1 MAKSRIYDA
10 TLRLVDKFSEPLK
23 KMEKHLDNFERHYKN
38 TGAALFSTGKRLDA
52 VGKNLTKYVTAPIL
66 GVGAASVAA
75 FKEVDTAMDTII
87 TKTGATGNT
96 VKEFEK
102 VFRNIGSD
110 LPVELQKVGD
120 AVGEVNTQFGLVGNE
135 LEKHS
140 KQFIK
145 FAEINGQ
152 DVSQAS
158 IQAKQAMEA
167 YNLSVNDL
175 DKILDSVTATAQATG
190 QGTDKLF
197 DTVIK
202 GAPIIKDLNLN
213 FSQATALLG
222 NFEQSGIDSTKALSY
237 LSKAQVAFAKD
248 GKDLTSGL
256 EDLQKQLD
264 SAKNHSEKLTIASKY
279 FGAKGATFMLDALER
294 GAMNFN
300 DFANAAKLATG
311 TVNNTFEETLDP
323 IDKFKQL
330 MNQLKF
336 VGNDLFKAS
345 EAIWVPILEKGID
358 KVKKLSDWF
367 NSLSKE
373 QKENIVKWAGMA
385 AALGPTLIVFGK
397 LYKIGGKLNYKI
409 FDMAKA
415 VKEAG
420 GILNW
425 FSKSPLLSTTKS
437 MAKLHKAFN
446 LTSVLKKSG
455 NLIKN
460 FGLTLKNLNPN
471 IVGILGKLKSI
482 PLLLKGFS
490 FKSTFMGLAGGLKAF
505 GSVFLGAFGPIPII
519 IGAVVLIIAAL
530 VGKFDWLK
538 NKAEKLFPGIGK
550 YFDSIS
556 EKTKMLFEKFSELAS
571 VIGGK
576 VGPIITNIFESLK
589 PVLGA
594 FAEYTL
600 VVIDSV
606 LGILNGLI
614 DFLTGVFTGNWEKA
628 WNGLKQIFNS
638 IWEGMKGVAKS
649 VLNGIISLINIA
661 IKGLNSFKIPDWVP
675 GVGGKGINIPLI
687 PQLAKGTNFWRGGLV
702 QIHEKGGEIVDL
714 PRGSRVMPH
723 DKSVSEAYNMGKAE
737 KQTNLTISIPKLAD
751 QIIVREEAD
760 IDRITNSLANKLK
773 IAKLNAIGGY

>member
-52 VGKNLTKYVTAPIL
+52 VGKNLTKYVTGPIL

-87 TKTGATGNT
+87 TKTGATGNA
-96 VKEFEK
+96 VQEFEK
-102 VFRNIGSD
+102 VFRNIGGD
-110 LPVELQKVGD
+110 LPVDLQKVGD

-167 YNLSVNDL
+167 YHLSANDL

-190 QGTDKLF
+190 QSTDKLF
-197 DTVIK
+197 DTVVR
-202 GAPIIKDLNLN
+202 GAPVIKDLNLN

-222 NFEQSGIDSTKALSY
+222 NLEQSGIDSTKALSY

-256 EDLQKQLD
+256 GDLQKKLD
-264 SAKNHSEKLTIASKY
+264 GAKTHAEKLTIASKY
-279 FGAKGATFMLDALER
+279 FGTKGATFMLDALER

-300 DFANAAKLATG
+300 DFTNAAELATG
-311 TVNNTFEETLDP
+311 AVDKTFEETLDP

-330 MNQLKF
+330 MNRLKF

-345 EAIWVPILEKGID
+345 EGVWVPILEKAIG

-415 VKEAG
+415 VKKAG
-420 GILNW
+420 GIFKW
-425 FSKSPLLSTTKS
+425 ITSPANLMLLKF
-437 MAKLHKAFN
+437 MLIAAIVFLI
-446 LTSVLKKSG
+446 
-455 NLIKN
+455 IKN
-460 FGLTLKNLNPN
+460 WDK
-471 IVGILGKLKSI
+471 IKS
-482 PLLLKGFS
+482 
-490 FKSTFMGLAGGLKAF
+490 
-505 GSVFLGAFGPIPII
+505 
-519 IGAVVLIIAAL
+519 
-530 VGKFDWLK
+530 
-538 NKAEKLFPGIGK
+538 KAEQVFPGIG
-550 YFDSIS
+550 
-556 EKTKMLFEKFSELAS
+556 EKIGALAEKGKVLFKILVEFAKSMLDNLMQIWSDIWPALAPF
-571 VIGGK
+571 VDTAIQTIGGLINGLFK
-576 VGPIITNIFESLK
+576 ILS
-589 PVLGA
+589 
-594 FAEYTL
+594 
-600 VVIDSV
+600 
-606 LGILNGLI
+606 GIL
-614 DFLTGVFTGNWEKA
+614 DFLIGVFTGDWSRAWE
-628 WNGLKQIFNS
+628 GIKQIFSGVWDS
-638 IWEGMKGVAKS
+638 IKTIAKGAM
-649 VLNGIISLINIA
+649 NGVINIINTA
-661 IKGLNSFKIPDWVP
+661 IKGLKGIKLPDWVP

-687 PQLAKGTNFWRGGLV
+687 PQLAKGTNFWKGGLV
-702 QIHEKGGEIVDL
+702 QIHERGGEIVDL

>member
-197 DTVIK
+197 DTVVR
-202 GAPIIKDLNLN
+202 GAPVIKDLNLN

-222 NFEQSGIDSTKALSY
+222 SLEQGGIDSTKALSY
-237 LSKAQVAFAKD
+237 MSKAQVAFAKD

-264 SAKNHSEKLTIASKY
+264 GAKNHSEKLTIASKY

-300 DFANAAKLATG
+300 DFANAAELATG
-311 TVNNTFEETLDP
+311 AVDKTFEETRDP
-323 IDKFKQL
+323 IDELKKL

-345 EAIWVPILEKGID
+345 EGVWVPILEKGIG

-415 VKEAG
+415 VKKAG
-420 GILNW
+420 GIFKW
-425 FSKSPLLSTTKS
+425 ITSPANLMLLKF
-437 MAKLHKAFN
+437 MLIAAIVFLI
-446 LTSVLKKSG
+446 
-455 NLIKN
+455 IKN
-460 FGLTLKNLNPN
+460 WDK
-471 IVGILGKLKSI
+471 I
-482 PLLLKGFS
+482 
-490 FKSTFMGLAGGLKAF
+490 KA
-505 GSVFLGAFGPIPII
+505 
-519 IGAVVLIIAAL
+519 
-530 VGKFDWLK
+530 
-538 NKAEKLFPGIGK
+538 KAEQVFPGIGEK
-550 YFDSIS
+550 IGALAEKGKVFFGLLLDFGRSALEYLFLKWSEIWPALSPFVDVAFTLIS
-556 EKTKMLFEKFSELAS
+556 GLIDNLLTT
-571 VIGGK
+571 IGG
-576 VGPIITNIFESLK
+576 
-589 PVLGA
+589 
-594 FAEYTL
+594 
-600 VVIDSV
+600 
-606 LGILNGLI
+606 IL
-614 DFLTGVFTGNWEKA
+614 DFLTGVFTGDWKKA
-628 WNGLKQIFNS
+628 WEGIVSIF
-638 IWEGMKGVAKS
+638 KGVFGAVETIGKS
-649 VLNGIISLINIA
+649 IINGIIAVINDLIGGFNKI
-661 IKGLNSFKIPDWVP
+661 KIPDWVP
-675 GVGGKGINIPLI
+675 QIGGKGINIPLI
-687 PQLAKGTNFWRGGLV
+687 PQLAKGTNFWKGGLV

-723 DKSVSEAYNMGKAE
+723 DKSISEAYNMGKAE

>member
-197 DTVIK
+197 DTVVR
-202 GAPIIKDLNLN
+202 GAPVIKDLNLN

-222 NFEQSGIDSTKALSY
+222 SLEQGGIDSTKALSY
-237 LSKAQVAFAKD
+237 MSKAQVAFAKD
-248 GKDLTSGL
+248 CKDLTSGL

-264 SAKNHSEKLTIASKY
+264 GAKNHSEKLTIASKY

-300 DFANAAKLATG
+300 DFANAAELATG
-311 TVNNTFEETLDP
+311 AVDKTFEETRDP
-323 IDKFKQL
+323 IDELKRL

-345 EAIWVPILEKGID
+345 EGVWVPILEKGIG

-415 VKEAG
+415 VKKAG
-420 GILNW
+420 GIFKW
-425 FSKSPLLSTTKS
+425 ITSPANLMLLKF
-437 MAKLHKAFN
+437 MLIAAIVFLI
-446 LTSVLKKSG
+446 
-455 NLIKN
+455 IKN
-460 FGLTLKNLNPN
+460 WDK
-471 IVGILGKLKSI
+471 I
-482 PLLLKGFS
+482 
-490 FKSTFMGLAGGLKAF
+490 KA
-505 GSVFLGAFGPIPII
+505 
-519 IGAVVLIIAAL
+519 
-530 VGKFDWLK
+530 
-538 NKAEKLFPGIGK
+538 KAEQVFPGIGEK
-550 YFDSIS
+550 IGALAEKGKVFFGLLLDFGRSALEYLFLKWSEIWPALSPFVDVAFTLIS
-556 EKTKMLFEKFSELAS
+556 GLIDNLLTT
-571 VIGGK
+571 IGG
-576 VGPIITNIFESLK
+576 
-589 PVLGA
+589 
-594 FAEYTL
+594 
-600 VVIDSV
+600 
-606 LGILNGLI
+606 IL
-614 DFLTGVFTGNWEKA
+614 DFLTGVFTGDWKKA
-628 WNGLKQIFNS
+628 WEGIVSIF
-638 IWEGMKGVAKS
+638 KGVFGAVETIGKS
-649 VLNGIISLINIA
+649 IINGIIAVINDLIGGFNKI
-661 IKGLNSFKIPDWVP
+661 KIPDWVP
-675 GVGGKGINIPLI
+675 QIGGKGINIPLI
-687 PQLAKGTNFWRGGLV
+687 PQLAKGTNFWKGGLV

-723 DKSVSEAYNMGKAE
+723 DKSISEAYNMGKAE